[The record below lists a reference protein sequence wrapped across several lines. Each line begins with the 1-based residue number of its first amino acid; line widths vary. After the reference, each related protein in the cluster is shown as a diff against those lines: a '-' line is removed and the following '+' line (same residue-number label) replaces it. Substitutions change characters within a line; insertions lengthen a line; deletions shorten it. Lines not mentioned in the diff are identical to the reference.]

1 MTQRETN
8 GSFSRLM
15 AVVEVAAAC
24 CPETSG
30 ILTVIEAAKARRCL
44 GKAQLKRWTQNQREL
59 ERAETMRG
67 GRSTD
72 KLRNGNY
79 GSWSL
84 EDFSVDAKAF
94 LPRL

>member
-30 ILTVIEAAKARRCL
+30 ILTVIEAAKARR
-44 GKAQLKRWTQNQREL
+44 QLKRWTQNQREL

>member
-8 GSFSRLM
+8 GSFSRFM

-24 CPETSG
+24 CLETSR
-30 ILTVIEAAKARRCL
+30 ILTVIEAAEARR
-44 GKAQLKRWTQNQREL
+44 QLKRWTQNQREL

-67 GRSTD
+67 GRSID

-84 EDFSVDAKAF
+84 EDC
-94 LPRL
+94 

>member
-30 ILTVIEAAKARRCL
+30 ILTVIEAAKARR
-44 GKAQLKRWTQNQREL
+44 QLKRWTQNQREL
-59 ERAETMRG
+59 ERAETMRVC
-67 GRSTD
+67 RSTD